1 MRLYELFQKEDK
13 DNVTQLKPQTKGTK
27 YPLFSKENAQKA
39 YNEYYNGADV
49 DTDIDIVGK
58 DNKVY
63 VIRQN
68 RDGDSQHFDPGH
80 WYLTDANNKIVDFES
95 YPDPG
100 ELLHYHMASDFYPK
114 DPDEIDENVND
125 WFDQDKFNKIFA
137 RRKKKNFN
145 PAVRKYID
153 SKNWKLSTVNVADLD
168 DQAIDDQFGR
178 VIDVDPDV
186 GVDLEEPIYV
196 HADGKTILDGFHR
209 VYQAKRVG
217 RKVIPAF
224 VPESTIQENQQ
235 LPQEV
240 QGFVNSLTPDDVGVD
255 TVGEYIVHYEGFTDQ
270 CNDGHNEESIDDVY
284 ADVYRDFDQ
293 RQGIPALVRGVAHDD
308 LGCENNP
315 VLYSVYKN
323 VNENFADGKKK
334 GKSRPGRVKR
344 SGASCKGS
352 VTSLRAKAKKYSGER
367 GKMYHWCANMKG
379 GKKKKKKTNE
389 GLFDEMP
396 LPTWMSHTSL
406 EKMFRQEYGD
416 QYGDYLAYMDLDS
429 DDDAAMSSD
438 FGDMALD
445 IAKDHDIKVMNK
457 FLSQMPVQ
465 FKVDDLRLDQG
476 IQVWH
481 LVQQPT
487 TVH

>member
-39 YNEYYNGADV
+39 YNEYYNGAAV
-49 DTDIDIVGK
+49 DTDINIVGK

-63 VIRQN
+63 VIRKN

-178 VIDVDPDV
+178 VIGDPDPDV

-209 VYQAKRVG
+209 VYQAKRIG

-224 VPESTIQENQQ
+224 VPES
-235 LPQEV
+235 
-240 QGFVNSLTPDDVGVD
+240 
-255 TVGEYIVHYEGFTDQ
+255 
-270 CNDGHNEESIDDVY
+270 ID
-284 ADVYRDFDQ
+284 
-293 RQGIPALVRGVAHDD
+293 
-308 LGCENNP
+308 
-315 VLYSVYKN
+315 
-323 VNENFADGKKK
+323 ENFADGKKK